1 MRKLIESSH
10 DVSQILSRFPVD
22 SIRYYLCASTTYGS
36 DLNFSEDSLVTMHNS
51 ELADALGNLVH
62 RVLNLM
68 QKYCN
73 GVVPETT
80 HDPAF
85 ALPFDLAALKSH
97 VREDMKSCALHLA
110 LFKAMEAVRA
120 TNRFLT
126 EAEPWKLKG
135 ADEARRIP
143 IVRTALEAIYAF
155 SHFLAPVLP
164 LATQTI
170 FTKIGVAPV
179 SAHNLRD
186 DFYNIPVGTVVTL
199 GEILFQKI
207 EVAIPEPS
215 AVDVKATAGK
225 PKPGKAGKNAVEE
238 EEVHEIDFTKVDFRV
253 GRITKVWNHE
263 TADRLYCEEIDV
275 GAEAG
280 GVRPVVSGL
289 RSYYSLEEM
298 QDRLVIVVCNLKE
311 SKFQGVMSF
320 GMVLAAKSADGSRVE
335 ILSVP
340 EGSVVGERLTL
351 QGYIGA
357 YPAPLN
363 AARMKKLKAWE
374 GVAPDL
380 HTDESG
386 VACWKELQLC
396 TSAGVCSVATL
407 ASSPIS

>member
-1 MRKLIESSH
+1 M
-10 DVSQILSRFPVD
+10 SRFPVD

-80 HDPAF
+80 HDAAF
-85 ALPFDLAALKSH
+85 ALPFDLAQLKRG

-135 ADEARRIP
+135 ADEVRRVP

-186 DFYNIPVGTVVTL
+186 DFYNIPTGTVVTL
-199 GEILFQKI
+199 GDILFQKI
-207 EVAIPEPS
+207 EVAITEASVADAKP
-215 AVDVKATAGK
+215 AAGAGGGKGK
-225 PKPGKAGKNAVEE
+225 PAKPAPKNAAVE

-253 GRITKVWNHE
+253 GRINKVWSHE
-263 TADRLYCEEIDV
+263 TAERLYCEEIDV

-280 GVRPVVSGL
+280 GVRVVVSGL
-289 RSYYSLEEM
+289 RQYYTPEEM
-298 QDRLVIVVCNLKE
+298 QGRLVIVVCNLKE

-335 ILSVP
+335 LLSVP

-351 QGYIGA
+351 QGYSGA
-357 YPAPLN
+357 YAAPLTS
-363 AARMKKLKAWE
+363 ARMKKLKAWE
-374 GVAPDL
+374 AVAPDL
-380 HTDESG
+380 HTDEAG
-386 VACWKELQLC
+386 VACWKELQLA
-396 TSAGVCSVATL
+396 TSTGVCSVATL
-407 ASSPIS
+407 VSSPIS

>member
-1 MRKLIESSH
+1 M
-10 DVSQILSRFPVD
+10 D

-73 GVVPETT
+73 GVVPETV
-80 HDPAF
+80 HDAAF
-85 ALPFDLAALKSH
+85 ALPFDLALLKRG

-135 ADEARRIP
+135 ADEARRVP

-155 SHFLAPVLP
+155 SHFLAPVMP

-186 DFYNIPVGTVVTL
+186 DFYNIPTGTVVTL

-207 EVAIPEPS
+207 EVAIPEAS
-215 AVDVKATAGK
+215 AVDAKPAAGK
-225 PKPGKAGKNAVEE
+225 AKAGKNAAAVE

-253 GRITKVWNHE
+253 GSITRVWNHE
-263 TADRLYCEEIDV
+263 TAERLYCEEIDV

-280 GVRPVVSGL
+280 GVRQVVSGL
-289 RSYYSLEEM
+289 RAYYSLEEM

-335 ILSVP
+335 LLSVP
-340 EGSVVGERLTL
+340 EGSAVGERLTL
-351 QGYIGA
+351 QGYNGT

-374 GVAPDL
+374 AVAPDL
-380 HTDESG
+380 HTSETG
-386 VACWKELQLC
+386 AACWKELQLV

-407 ASSPIS
+407 VSSPIS